1 MNEDERVQ
9 KINQKAAGHMQEW
22 LQKLDDGEV
31 EQDDMLAL
39 LYALMV
45 TSLLLGYSPEAM
57 MKDAKSAA
65 EKLEELLLDEEKE
78 LTNQE

>member
-65 EKLEELLLDEEKE
+65 EKLEELLLDEEKK